1 MPLAVCV
8 LVIYSY
14 SPRDL
19 SLAMSSA
26 AFLLDFSLLQQINI
40 ILRHSPQHC
49 LDVPGQI
56 LNKHGL

>member
-40 ILRHSPQHC
+40 ILRHNT
-49 LDVPGQI
+49 DVPEKI
-56 LNKHGL
+56 LNKHGF